1 MENAQ
6 EVTGRSNASK
16 LKHAFMYALIFIGGR
31 WLAYA
36 FLYIVVFFYTLSPA
50 IRKKAM
56 PYLSHRF
63 GNLTAWQIFVHT
75 YRLNLTFGR
84 TLIDRAALGILGKT
98 GVSSTE
104 EERELCRRDLAR
116 GKGLIL
122 LSAHV
127 GCWQMAVN
135 LMEFLPGRKHVL
147 YYKNPK
153 DNDKTVAEHGKRKA
167 PFEFINPAGPL
178 GGIVEMMA
186 ALQKGE
192 VLCAM
197 GDRVFG
203 NDKNA
208 VTVQFLGGSVRVP
221 YSFYRLAAATG
232 APIIVMF
239 FPWLTRGEFG
249 SMTMKVLY
257 VKEQSPLKENYVDYA
272 QQFVDE
278 LQKFCIKYPYQ
289 FFNYF
294 NLWENDHATN
304 H

>member
-1 MENAQ
+1 MENVQ
-6 EVTGRSNASK
+6 ETTGRSNASK

-31 WLAYA
+31 GLAYA
-36 FLYIVVFFYTLSPA
+36 FLYLVVFFYTLSPA
-50 IRKKAM
+50 IRNKTK
-56 PYLSHRF
+56 PYLTHRF
-63 GNLTAWQIFVHT
+63 GPLTAWQLFVHT

-104 EERELCRRDLAR
+104 EERELCRRELAK

-135 LMEFLPGRKHVL
+135 LMEFLPGKKNVL
-147 YYKNPK
+147 YYRNPK
-153 DNDKTVAEHGKRKA
+153 DNDKTVAEHGKRQA

-203 NDKNA
+203 TEKNA
-208 VTVQFLGGSVRVP
+208 VTVRFLGGRVRVP

-232 APIIVMF
+232 APIIIVF
-239 FPWLTRGEFG
+239 FPWLTRGKFG
-249 SMTMKVLY
+249 SITTKVLY
-257 VKEQSPLKENYVDYA
+257 VQDEGPAKNNYVMQA

-278 LQKFCIKYPYQ
+278 LQKFCIQYPYQ

-294 NLWENDHATN
+294 NLWENDNATD